1 MVSDI
6 RSERLKRKIA
16 QKALAKALGI
26 PITELSKW
34 ERGLVSIEQVDFDA
48 LARQFAC
55 EAADLR
61 RAQEEYLACATP
73 GEGYTTA
80 VHDEV
85 LVFERAQSPVKNK
98 PKVLDLFCG
107 AGGFSF
113 GLESTGHFQVTCGID
128 ILPDRIDTFRANH
141 SQATAICGDIRSYS
155 IQSLAEAALHPE
167 VIVGGAP
174 CQGFSSIRPF
184 RNLTEN
190 DPRNSL
196 FEQFVLAV
204 ATMRPE
210 WCIFEN
216 VVGLLTH
223 QGGVVLDSLL
233 AALQDVGY
241 RAGWRVVN
249 AAHYGLPQNRERL
262 IVVGSRDGAE
272 FPWPTPT
279 HFSDNRSMAGK
290 RAKTIPA
297 NTLFQCLKPA
307 VTVMDAIG
315 DLPPIPAGGAASRYA
330 KAGHETDYA
339 RLIRGNCS
347 RLTLHESTA
356 HSEKMMEI
364 IRLAGSNRSALPA
377 HMTSSGFS
385 SCYSRLDADKPSV
398 TITVNFVHPAS
409 NKCIHPFQDRAL
421 TPREGARI
429 QGFPDSFEFCGSRTQ
444 IVKQIGNAVPPL
456 LGRVIGEMLA
466 TAMNLRED
474 ELLEAV

>member
-16 QKALAKALGI
+16 QKAFAKALGI
-26 PITELSKW
+26 PVTELSKW
-34 ERGLVSIEQVDFDA
+34 ERGLVPIKQVDFKA
-48 LARQFAC
+48 LSREFAC
-55 EAADLR
+55 NDEDLR
-61 RAQEEYLACATP
+61 CAQEMHLVCATP

-85 LVFERAQSPVKNK
+85 RVFERVTLPVKNK

-113 GLESTGHFQVTCGID
+113 GLESTGHFQVTGGID

-141 SQATAICGDIRSYS
+141 RLATAICGDIRFYP
-155 IQSLAEAALHPE
+155 IKALADLALHPE
-167 VIVGGAP
+167 VIIGGAP

-204 ATMRPE
+204 AAMRPE

-233 AALQDVGY
+233 VALKEVGY
-241 RAGWRVVN
+241 RADWRVIN

-262 IVVGSRDGAE
+262 IIVGSRDGAE
-272 FPWPTPT
+272 FPWPIPT

-290 RAKTIPA
+290 RAKIIPA
-297 NTLFQCLKPA
+297 NPLFQRLKPA
-307 VTVMDAIG
+307 VTVIDAIG
-315 DLPPIPAGGAASRYA
+315 DLPPISAGGAASQYA
-330 KAGHETDYA
+330 ETANETDYA
-339 RLIRGNCS
+339 RLMRGNCS
-347 RLTLHESTA
+347 HLTLHESTA
-356 HSEKMMEI
+356 HSGKMMEI

-385 SCYSRLDADKPSV
+385 SSYSRLDADKPSV
-398 TITVNFVHPAS
+398 TLTVNFVHPAS

-429 QGFPDSFEFCGSRTQ
+429 QGFPDSFEFCGSRAQ

-456 LGRVIGEMLA
+456 LGRVIGKALA
-466 TAMNLRED
+466 TAMDARAS

>member
-1 MVSDI
+1 MISDI

-16 QKALAKALGI
+16 QKAFARALGI
-26 PITELSKW
+26 PVTELSKW
-34 ERGLVSIEQVDFDA
+34 ERGLVSIEQIDFDA
-48 LARQFAC
+48 LSRQFVCAPT
-55 EAADLR
+55 DLR
-61 RAQEEYLACATP
+61 RAQEEYLVCATP

-85 LVFERAQSPVKNK
+85 FVFERTQQLAKNK

-113 GLESTGHFQVTCGID
+113 GLESTGYFQVTGGID
-128 ILPDRIDTFRANH
+128 ILPDRIATFRANH
-141 SQATAICGDIRSYS
+141 GQATAVCGDIRSYS
-155 IQSLAEAALHPE
+155 IQALADAALHPE

-184 RNLTEN
+184 RNLMEN

-204 ATMRPE
+204 ASMRPE

-223 QGGVVLDSLL
+223 QGGIVLDSLL
-233 AALQDVGY
+233 AALNDVGF
-241 RAGWRVVN
+241 RTDWRVIN
-249 AAHYGLPQNRERL
+249 AAHYGVPQNRERL
-262 IVVGSRDGAE
+262 IVVGSRDGME

-279 HFSDNRSMAGK
+279 HFSENRSMAGK
-290 RAKTIPA
+290 RAKTIPVSP
-297 NTLFQCLKPA
+297 LFQRLKPA

-315 DLPPIPAGGAASRYA
+315 DLPPIPAGEMVSQYSRTA
-330 KAGHETDYA
+330 RETDYT
-339 RLIRGNCS
+339 RQMRGNCS

-364 IRLAGSNRSALPA
+364 IRLAGANRSALPA

-385 SCYSRLDADKPSV
+385 SCYSRLDGDKPSV
-398 TITVNFVHPAS
+398 TLTVNFVHPAS
-409 NKCIHPFQDRAL
+409 NKCIHPLQDRAL

-429 QGFPDSFEFCGSRTQ
+429 QGFPDSFEFCGSRAQ

-456 LGRVIGEMLA
+456 LGRVIGEALA
-466 TAMNLRED
+466 TAMNARIG
-474 ELLEAV
+474 ELLEAI